1 MNKQE
6 FVDDLAERCEFSKAE
21 AGRAVTAILDS
32 LTEVLADG
40 EEVNF
45 TGFGKF
51 VSQRRRARQGVNP
64 QDPSQKI
71 RIRAANV
78 PKFRPG
84 TALREAAS
92 QAPAGAATVAG
103 SASGRTAS
111 AGDGAGAPPSSGEL
125 AASTGSGK
133 PEWRPLGGRQ

>member
-1 MNKQE
+1 VNKQE

-21 AGRAVTAILDS
+21 AGRAVNAILDA
-32 LTEVLADG
+32 LTEVMRDG
-40 EEVNF
+40 EDVTF

-51 VSQRRRARQGVNP
+51 LSQRRRARQGVNP

-84 TALREAAS
+84 ASLREAAS
-92 QAPAGAATVAG
+92 QVPTDA
-103 SASGRTAS
+103 RTATQTRDRPGMTS
-111 AGDGAGAPPSSGEL
+111 DAGGRDVSTRTGEQQ
-125 AASTGSGK
+125 
-133 PEWRPLGGRQ
+133 WRPLGGRG